1 MGILVMKAVQPIKNQ
16 YIGINAHL
24 HSLWQTEGGWDEFHA
39 AHIIYLA
46 NALKIPLLPMGYT
59 AGVQQSL
66 QIRRSNAPAGK
77 PEADVLIYD
86 TDPQRSYERLP
97 STQSGHGLLVM
108 PVPELLE
115 AKEQG
120 IEEYHAIGIYQFALG
135 KRDRGEP
142 IVWIELLSPSN
153 KPGGQDA
160 VYYREKVLKLLRS
173 GIVLIEIDYLH
184 ESAPTFPSIPNYR
197 PVENGHT
204 LPRDAHPYRILVVD
218 PRPTLMKGIARLYQ
232 FDVDEALPVVD
243 IPLQGGDVL
252 AFDFGEPYTRTLEE
266 SMFGLDVDYSRLP
279 LHFQRYRMDDQGR
292 IAVRMVALLN
302 AARAGIDLETGPFPV
317 KAMTLEA
324 ALAEIEAW
332 RTEST

>member
-1 MGILVMKAVQPIKNQ
+1 MKPIRAIKNQ
-16 YIGINAHL
+16 YTGINAHL
-24 HSLWQTEGGWDEFHA
+24 HSLWQSEGGWDEFHA

-46 NALKIPLLPMGYT
+46 NALKIPLRPMGYI

-66 QIRRSNAPAGK
+66 QIRRANAPDGR
-77 PEADVLIYD
+77 PEADVLIYN
-86 TDPQRSYERLP
+86 TDPQRSYEPLP
-97 STQSGHGLLVM
+97 SSQSGHGLLVM

-120 IEEYHAIGIYQFALG
+120 IEEYHAIGIYQFSSG

-160 VYYREKVLKLLRS
+160 VYYRDKVLKLLRS

-184 ESAPTFPSIPNYR
+184 ESAPTFPGVPNYR
-197 PVENGHT
+197 PVENGHAFV
-204 LPRDAHPYRILVVD
+204 PDAHPYRIVVID
-218 PRPTLMKGIARLYQ
+218 PRPTLMKGLARLYQ
-232 FDVDEALPVVD
+232 FDVDETLPVVD

-266 SMFGLDVDYSRLP
+266 SMFGLDVDYSQLP
-279 LHFQRYRMDDQGR
+279 LHFQRYRKDDQER
-292 IAVRMVALLN
+292 IAVRIVALLN
-302 AARAGIDLETGPFPV
+302 AVRTGADVETGPFPV
-317 KAMTLEA
+317 PALTLDA
-324 ALAEIEAW
+324 ALAEIAAW
-332 RTEST
+332 RTESTKP

>member
-1 MGILVMKAVQPIKNQ
+1 MKAVRSIKNQ

-24 HSLWQTEGGWDEFHA
+24 HSFWQAEGGWDEFHA

-66 QIRRSNAPAGK
+66 QIRRANTPDGR

-86 TDPQRSYERLP
+86 TDPQRSYEPLP
-97 STQSGHGLLVM
+97 PSRSGYGLLVM
-108 PVPELLE
+108 PIAELLE

-120 IEEYHAIGIYQFALG
+120 SKDYHAIGLYQFAPG

-142 IVWIELLSPSN
+142 IVWIELLLPSN
-153 KPGGQDA
+153 KPGGQNA
-160 VYYREKVLKLLRS
+160 AYYREKVLKLLRS

-184 ESAPTFPSIPNYR
+184 ESAPTFPGIPNYR
-197 PVENGHT
+197 PVENGDA
-204 LPRDAHPYRILVVD
+204 LPQDAHPYRIVID

-243 IPLQGGDVL
+243 IGLQGSAVL

-279 LHFQRYRMDDQGR
+279 LNFQRYRKDDQSR
-292 IAVRMVALLN
+292 IATRMVALLN
-302 AARAGIDLETGPFPV
+302 AVRADVDLETGPFPV
-317 KAMTLEA
+317 KAMPLEA

-332 RTEST
+332 RAASA

>member
-1 MGILVMKAVQPIKNQ
+1 MNAVWSIKNQ

-24 HSLWQTEGGWDEFHA
+24 HSIWQAEGGWDEFHA

-46 NALKIPLLPMGYT
+46 NALKIPLVPMGYT
-59 AGVQQSL
+59 AAVQQSL
-66 QIRRSNAPAGK
+66 QIRRSNAPDGR

-86 TDPQRSYERLP
+86 TDPQRSYEPLP
-97 STQSGHGLLVM
+97 SSQSGHGLLVM
-108 PVPELLE
+108 PVSKLLE

-120 IEEYHAIGIYQFALG
+120 IEESHAIGIYQFSPG

-160 VYYREKVLKLLRS
+160 VYYRDKVLKLLRS

-184 ESAPTFPSIPNYR
+184 ESAPTFPGIPNYR
-197 PVENGHT
+197 PVENGHALSQDT
-204 LPRDAHPYRILVVD
+204 HPYRIVVID
-218 PRPTLMKGIARLYQ
+218 PHPSLMKGVARLYQ
-232 FDVDEALPVVD
+232 FDVDETLPVVD

-266 SMFGLDVDYSRLP
+266 SMFGLDVDYSQLP
-279 LHFQRYRMDDQGR
+279 LNFQRYRKADQER
-292 IAVRMVALLN
+292 IAARVVTLLN
-302 AARAGIDLETGPFPV
+302 AVHSGVDVETGPFPV
-317 KAMTLEA
+317 NPMTLEA
-324 ALAEIEAW
+324 ALAEIAIW
-332 RTEST
+332 RTTP

>member
-1 MGILVMKAVQPIKNQ
+1 MKPIRAIKNQ
-16 YIGINAHL
+16 YTGINAHL
-24 HSLWQTEGGWDEFHA
+24 HSLWQADGGWDEFHA
-39 AHIIYLA
+39 AHVIYLA

-66 QIRRSNAPAGK
+66 QIRRADTPHGR

-86 TDPQRSYERLP
+86 TDPQRSYEPLP
-97 STQSGHGLLVM
+97 PSKSGYGLLVM
-108 PVPELLE
+108 PIAELLE

-120 IEEYHAIGIYQFALG
+120 SKDYHAIGLYQFAPG
-135 KRDRGEP
+135 KRNRGEP
-142 IVWIELLSPSN
+142 IVWIELLLPSN
-153 KPGGQDA
+153 KPGGQNA
-160 VYYREKVLKLLRS
+160 AYYREKVLKLLRS

-197 PVENGHT
+197 PVENGYA
-204 LPRDAHPYRILVVD
+204 LPQNAHPYRIVVID

-232 FDVDEALPVVD
+232 FDVDETLPVVD

-266 SMFGLDVDYSRLP
+266 SMFGLDVDYSQLP
-279 LHFQRYRMDDQGR
+279 LHFQRYRKDDQER
-292 IAVRMVALLN
+292 IAARMVALLN
-302 AARAGIDLETGPFPV
+302 AVRAGADLETRPFPV
-317 KAMTLEA
+317 KAMTLAA

-332 RTEST
+332 RAAAT